1 MLNKNVKTKLATK
14 QSEVRII
21 QGMPNILDGKNGDM
35 VASKTAEGVV
45 MYIKVDGKWWKFAD
59 ALPASKRGQSRK
71 LSKGKAPKGIFST
84 IELLG
89 KPKARNELGNVN
101 GHITTKRG
109 LAGDITVQLNYRAKI
124 ASTTNWVFAN
134 GDYGLNSTSTATSTG
149 STIAVGV
156 SSYSAIGAIIPYDV
170 TVECISSLWG
180 DSLGLSGSGT
190 QYLGIWT
197 TPGGST
203 AVTQNTG
210 TGNATYT
217 LKYML
222 SKTGTV
228 SANTLNHRVE
238 LKSSASFDLNAGD
251 WVILASRNTAA
262 SSTAIHNAASTLY
275 CKLR

>member
-1 MLNKNVKTKLATK
+1 
-14 QSEVRII
+14 
-21 QGMPNILDGKNGDM
+21 
-35 VASKTAEGVV
+35 

-109 LAGDITVQLNYRAKI
+109 LAGDVTVQLNYRAKI

-134 GDYGLNSTSTATSTG
+134 GDRAINSGATGTS
-149 STIAVGV
+149 VGDTV
-156 SSYSAIGAIIPYDV
+156 AIGVTGYGVVGAIMPYNV
-170 TVECISSLWG
+170 TVECISSLWS
-180 DSLGLSGSGT
+180 DSIGLSGSGT
-190 QYLGIWT
+190 QYFGVWT

-217 LKYML
+217 LRYMI

-228 SANTLNHRVE
+228 AASSANHRVE

-251 WVILASRNTAA
+251 WIVIGSRNTAITGT
-262 SSTAIHNAASTLY
+262 SVHNAATTLY